1 MELKNIKGSFDFL
14 PQEQKVRNNIMDTL
28 KKNFEKYGYLPL
40 ETPIIC
46 YYDLLSYK
54 YDESAEIL
62 NEIYTL
68 TDQGNRD
75 LGLRFDLTVPFCK
88 VIGMQKGLKLPFRRY
103 EIGKVFRN
111 GPVKAGRSRE
121 FYQCDVDVV
130 GIDNRLIEA
139 EQINMAIDT
148 YKDLGINVKAV
159 WNNRKIMAGL
169 IKEASIDEELIDEV
183 ILSLDKMDK
192 EGKEGVSLELLKKGV
207 EQKQIE
213 KLFEIFIADL
223 DELNNKYIETTN
235 EILKTGLSEAMEVSE
250 YLKYLE
256 IEDKTKFSPFL
267 ARGLQIYT
275 GIVFEFYD
283 IENRLTCAL
292 GGGGRYDKI
301 ITEFIE
307 DGNTYPAIG
316 LSFGLEPIYMILK
329 NEQTKINNA
338 IDIYIIPMDTE
349 KESLKLAMELRN
361 FGYRVLIEMN
371 YKKVK
376 KSFEYASR
384 ENVPYVIVLGKNET
398 LNNVFKLK
406 DMNNSKEFEI
416 ELSKIEQIKKYII
429 L

>member
-14 PQEQKVRNNIMDTL
+14 PQEQKIRNNIMDTL

-88 VIGMQKGLKLPFRRY
+88 VIGMQKDLRLPFRRY

-213 KLFEIFIADL
+213 KLFELFITNL

-235 EILKTGLSEAMEVSE
+235 EILKNGLSEAMEVSD
-250 YLKYLE
+250 YLKYLK
-256 IEDKTKFSPFL
+256 IEDKTKFTPFL

-384 ENVPYVIVLGKNET
+384 ENIPYVIVLGKNEIS
-398 LNNVFKLK
+398 NNVFKLK

-416 ELSKIEQIKKYII
+416 ELSKIEEIKKYII

>member
-1 MELKNIKGSFDFL
+1 MKLKNIKGSFDFL
-14 PQEQKVRNNIMDTL
+14 PQEQKIRNNIMDTL

-88 VIGMQKGLKLPFRRY
+88 VIGMQKDLRLPFRRY

-139 EQINMAIDT
+139 EQINMAINT

-192 EGKEGVSLELLKKGV
+192 DGKEGVSSELLKKGV

-213 KLFEIFIADL
+213 KLFELFIADL
-223 DELNNKYIETTN
+223 DELNNKYVETTN
-235 EILKTGLSEAMEVSE
+235 EILKTGLSEAMEVSS

-256 IEDKTKFSPFL
+256 IEGKTKFSPFL

-329 NEQTKINNA
+329 NEQLKINNA

-349 KESLKLAMELRN
+349 KESLKLAMKLRSY
-361 FGYRVLIEMN
+361 GYRVLIEMN
-371 YKKVK
+371 SKKVK

-384 ENVPYVIVLGKNET
+384 ENIPYVIVLGKNET
-398 LNNVFKLK
+398 SNNVFKLK

-416 ELSKIEQIKKYII
+416 DLSKIEEIKKYII

>member
-14 PQEQKVRNNIMDTL
+14 PQEQKIRNNIMDTL

-88 VIGMQKGLKLPFRRY
+88 VIGMQKDLRLPFRRY

-213 KLFEIFIADL
+213 KLFELFITNL

-235 EILKTGLSEAMEVSE
+235 EILKIGLSEAMEVSE
-250 YLKYLE
+250 YLKYLK

-384 ENVPYVIVLGKNET
+384 ENIPYVIVLGKNET

-416 ELSKIEQIKKYII
+416 ELSKIEEIKKYII

>member
-14 PQEQKVRNNIMDTL
+14 PQEQKIRNNIMDTL

-88 VIGMQKGLKLPFRRY
+88 VIGMQKDLRLPFRRY

-213 KLFEIFIADL
+213 KLFELFITNL

-235 EILKTGLSEAMEVSE
+235 EILKIGLSEAMEVSE
-250 YLKYLE
+250 YLKYLK

-329 NEQTKINNA
+329 NEQTKINNT

-349 KESLKLAMELRN
+349 KESLKLAMELRS

-384 ENVPYVIVLGKNET
+384 ENIPYVIVLGKNET

-416 ELSKIEQIKKYII
+416 ELSKTEEIKKYII